1 MFLAIEE
8 LSKNFESH
16 LAVKPFDLCL
26 DKGEF
31 VTLLGPSGCGKTTV
45 LKMIG
50 GFVRPTQGR
59 IFLDGIE
66 LTNKQ
71 PEERPLTTVF
81 QNYALFPHLTVL
93 ENVAY
98 GLRYQPGYEK
108 RAALRQAAEMLEVVK
123 LEDSAERNVAKLSG
137 GQQQRVALARAL
149 VVRPKLLLLD
159 EPLSNLD
166 AKLREKIRKDIKA
179 VQKSLGMTMLFVT
192 HDQEEALSLSD
203 RIVVM
208 RQGGIEQIGTP
219 KEIYENPVNE
229 FVADFVGRTN
239 IVTAGGK
246 RLNLRPENLTPS
258 FAAPEFYGRIV
269 QKQYLGAYTTY
280 FVQTENVL
288 LEADIRSI
296 DDEEWQIGE
305 ELGLSRL
312 SPSSVKSLEAKCAK
326 NKD

>member
-1 MFLAIEE
+1 MFLEIEE
-8 LSKNFESH
+8 LSKKFERN
-16 LAVKPFDLCL
+16 LAVKPFDLGL
-26 DKGEF
+26 AKGEF

-59 IFLDGIE
+59 IFLDGREI
-66 LTNKQ
+66 TDKQ
-71 PEERPLTTVF
+71 PEERPVTTVF

-108 RAALRQAAEMLEVVK
+108 RTALRLAEEMLELVK

-159 EPLSNLD
+159 EPLCNLD

-179 VQKSLGMTMLFVT
+179 VQKRLGMTMLFVT

-219 KEIYENPVNE
+219 KEIYENPANE

-239 IVTAGGK
+239 FIAVGEK
-246 RLNLRPENLTPS
+246 RLSLRPENLTPS
-258 FAAPEFYGRIV
+258 FVAPEFYGKIV

-280 FVQTENVL
+280 LVQTETLL

-296 DDEEWQIGE
+296 EDADWQIGA
-305 ELGLSRL
+305 ELGLRRL
-312 SPSSVKSLEAKCAK
+312 SGSREK
-326 NKD
+326 